1 MISIITA
8 IFNQLDMNKLY
19 YESLLATTDGDWELI
34 IIDNGS
40 TDGSVEYFESLGS
53 RVKVIRNDGN
63 YSYPYCQNIGIK
75 AATGE
80 VLAFFNNDIILSPH
94 WDSRMLRVL
103 GKDGYHVVS
112 LASNDRMGDYASTK
126 RLSRRWK
133 HIKYPII
140 TLFGQR
146 SRALRAMIRLTY
158 GNWERYCERVWQK
171 WGEKML
177 IGFSGSVVI
186 MTRQAIELIGEWD
199 PSQQGADFD
208 IFLRTMVRY
217 ESHGDIKPL
226 SIISGVTHHHFRRL
240 TLRCSYPPFKDL
252 ANLTSLQEKWGQD
265 TLDRY
270 IPLIKWRTSQSEE

>member
-75 AATGE
+75 AAVGE

-103 GKDGYHVVS
+103 GKDGYQWFLLPQTIVWATMLLLNDC
-112 LASNDRMGDYASTK
+112 LAVGSILN
-126 RLSRRWK
+126 
-133 HIKYPII
+133 
-140 TLFGQR
+140 
-146 SRALRAMIRLTY
+146 IR
-158 GNWERYCERVWQK
+158 
-171 WGEKML
+171 
-177 IGFSGSVVI
+177 
-186 MTRQAIELIGEWD
+186 
-199 PSQQGADFD
+199 
-208 IFLRTMVRY
+208 
-217 ESHGDIKPL
+217 
-226 SIISGVTHHHFRRL
+226 
-240 TLRCSYPPFKDL
+240 
-252 ANLTSLQEKWGQD
+252 
-265 TLDRY
+265 
-270 IPLIKWRTSQSEE
+270 